1 MHTQRGSALILA
13 LLLLIFL
20 MVLGS
25 ALLTSVTLDVAI
37 GENYRS
43 ETQLLYLAEAGIEE
57 ARVLLQNSPET
68 PSQLLTDAAA
78 ADGVLSTSRDLDT
91 LLNGTDDIPLLSG
104 GNRSTGKVRLD
115 TSGQPA
121 GRYFVFLRNDSA
133 EGMASL
139 TDTNQVLTLLTV
151 AVMGNSRKVLEVT
164 VMKWRFPQLPASLV
178 LNGSPLMFSPSSPS
192 AGISGVD
199 ASANGGDKNAV
210 GVLTEGDR
218 MTVLDSIPDLDEI
231 QYPGIAVRN
240 PPPADVGLIDTAL
253 DRRLRTPEGM
263 ERIVESIVAIAT
275 DLRSPGWNGTAVLG
289 DMGSSSDYRVVVVN
303 GDCELDTGVGYGL
316 LLVRGNLRTRG
327 SFHWNGL
334 IVVIGQGTIGWAGA
348 GIGVISGGVLVAR
361 TRADDRSPT
370 NELGTILPSRGE
382 VDVDFNGGGNRL
394 QLDNPGSASLDLVNQ
409 KFPYMAISRR
419 EW

>member
-78 ADGVLSTSRDLDT
+78 ADRVLSTSRDLDT

-210 GVLTEGDR
+210 GVLTE
-218 MTVLDSIPDLDEI
+218 
-231 QYPGIAVRN
+231 
-240 PPPADVGLIDTAL
+240 
-253 DRRLRTPEGM
+253 
-263 ERIVESIVAIAT
+263 
-275 DLRSPGWNGTAVLG
+275 
-289 DMGSSSDYRVVVVN
+289 
-303 GDCELDTGVGYGL
+303 
-316 LLVRGNLRTRG
+316 
-327 SFHWNGL
+327 
-334 IVVIGQGTIGWAGA
+334 
-348 GIGVISGGVLVAR
+348 
-361 TRADDRSPT
+361 
-370 NELGTILPSRGE
+370 
-382 VDVDFNGGGNRL
+382 
-394 QLDNPGSASLDLVNQ
+394 
-409 KFPYMAISRR
+409 
-419 EW
+419 